1 MKSVPSVVKIP
12 GMSTPILTLS
22 RADLR
27 FEASFMAMADEFIA
41 THLDDDYA
49 RRYAD
54 LKDQIARDGFRA
66 LVAESHEHESGVNLP
81 PGYVP
86 DTDYWLIENGVEV
99 VGRGNFRHALN
110 PWLER
115 MGGHIGYEIR
125 PSRRR
130 RGYGTAILRLM
141 LDEARAFGL
150 ERALVTCHPENTGSK
165 KIIERNG
172 GVLQDTIWIDELNR
186 PCSRYWISLSP
197 IADG

>member
-1 MKSVPSVVKIP
+1 MT
-12 GMSTPILTLS
+12 TPTLTLS

-27 FEASFMAMADEFIA
+27 YEASFLAMADEFIA
-41 THLDDDYA
+41 ARPEDDYA
-49 RRYAD
+49 RRYHD
-54 LKDQIARDGFRA
+54 LKVRVARDGFHT
-66 LVAESHEHESGVNLP
+66 LVAESHEQEMGINLP

-86 DTDYWLIENGVEV
+86 GTDLWLIENGVEV
-99 VGRGNFRHALN
+99 VGRGNFRHFLN

-150 ERALVTCHPENTGSK
+150 DRALVTCHPDNTGSK

-197 IADG
+197 IADSFDSTTSSA